1 MKDFNVV
8 LKNRQYRIISRKEN
22 NIEKFYPQF
31 KSYLIFW
38 KFFSLRNKIQS
49 FDNIDRTLDFLEK
62 ISYTNICKHLKKFNK
77 KDFEI

>member
-38 KFFSLRNKIQS
+38 KFFSIRNKIQS

-62 ISYTNICKHLKKFNK
+62 ISYTNFCKHLKKINK